1 MHEADIMAIEKTTTQ
16 HHGGSPMHLADLA
29 RHDLNAL
36 VTLHALLDTRSVTRA
51 AQRLNLSQPAVSR
64 TLARLRQALDDPL
77 FVRTHRGLRPTA
89 RAEALGP
96 PLARLL
102 NELGALLSPPEFDRA
117 STSRRFQ
124 LATTD
129 YGMHTFLAPQ
139 WQTLKGQA
147 PHLRLDI
154 QGYSGSIEQQLDE
167 GGPELALCVPG
178 ERVPA
183 SVHGREI
190 GSDHFV
196 CVMRENHPLA
206 SQRELTLEAFL
217 EADHQLIS
225 MGGDDRGAVD
235 LALARQG
242 LKRRVS
248 LRQPHFLASF
258 SATQH
263 SDLLLC
269 VPGCLAVSVLE
280 HWPLALR
287 RLPLEVAPFSYWLV
301 WHERHHADAGHRW
314 LRQTLFQGIQTRYQA
329 LNQRL
334 PSA

>member
-1 MHEADIMAIEKTTTQ
+1 
-16 HHGGSPMHLADLA
+16 MHLADLA
-29 RHDLNAL
+29 HHDLNAL
-36 VTLHALLDTRSVTRA
+36 VTLHALLDSRSVTRA
-51 AQRLNLSQPAVSR
+51 AERLNLSQPAVSR
-64 TLARLRQALDDPL
+64 TLSRLRYSLDDPL

-102 NELGALLSPPEFDRA
+102 EELGTLLAPPEFDPA
-117 STSRRFQ
+117 STTRRFQ
-124 LATTD
+124 LATSD
-129 YGMHTFLAPQ
+129 YGMHAFLVHQ
-139 WQTLKGQA
+139 WQTLKYQA

-154 QGYSGSIEQQLDE
+154 QGYSGSIEQKLDE

-178 ERVPA
+178 DRVPA

-206 SQRELTLEAFL
+206 VKPEEEFTLEAFL
-217 EADHQLIS
+217 GADHQLIS

-235 LALARQG
+235 LALAKHG

-269 VPGCLAVSVLE
+269 VPGCLAASILD

-301 WHERHHADAGHRW
+301 WHERYHGDAGHGW
-314 LRQTLFQGIQTRYQA
+314 LRQTLFEGLQEQYRTLSR
-329 LNQRL
+329 RL
-334 PSA
+334 QMA

>member
-1 MHEADIMAIEKTTTQ
+1 
-16 HHGGSPMHLADLA
+16 MHLADLA

-36 VTLHALLDTRSVTRA
+36 VTLHALLDSRSVTRA

-64 TLARLRQALDDPL
+64 TLARLRQAFDDPL

-102 NELGALLSPPEFDRA
+102 EELGALLAPPEFDPA

-139 WQTLKGQA
+139 WQVLKGQA

-154 QGYSGSIEQQLDE
+154 QGYSGSIEQKLDE

-206 SQRELTLEAFL
+206 SQGELTLEAFL

-242 LKRRVS
+242 LERRVS

-269 VPGCLAVSVLE
+269 VPGCLAASVLG

-301 WHERHHADAGHRW
+301 WHERHHADAGHSW
-314 LRQTLFQGIQTRYQA
+314 LRQTLFQELQTRYRTLSQC
-329 LNQRL
+329 L
-334 PSA
+334 PAA

>member
-1 MHEADIMAIEKTTTQ
+1 
-16 HHGGSPMHLADLA
+16 MHLADLA

-36 VTLHALLDTRSVTRA
+36 VTLHALLDSRSVTRA

-64 TLARLRQALDDPL
+64 TLSRLRQAFDDPL

-89 RAEALGP
+89 RAQALGP
-96 PLARLL
+96 PLSRLL
-102 NELGALLSPPEFDRA
+102 EELGALLAPPEFDPA
-117 STSRRFQ
+117 STTRRFHI
-124 LATTD
+124 ATTD
-129 YGMHTFLAPQ
+129 YGMHAFLAPQ
-139 WQTLKGQA
+139 WQTVKHQA
-147 PHLRLDI
+147 PHMRLDV
-154 QGYSGSIEQQLDE
+154 QSGSGEVEQQLDE

-183 SVHGREI
+183 SVHGREV
-190 GSDHFV
+190 GHDHFV
-196 CVMRENHPLA
+196 CVMREDHPLA
-206 SQRELTLEAFL
+206 LQPEADFTLEAFL
-217 EADHQLIS
+217 HADHQLIS

-235 LALARQG
+235 LALAKRG

-248 LRQPHFLASF
+248 LRQPHFLAGF

-269 VPGCLAVSVLE
+269 VPGCLAASVAD

-287 RLPLEVAPFSYWLV
+287 RLPLAVPSFAYWLV

-314 LRQTLFQGIQTRYQA
+314 LRHALFDGLKARHRTLS
-329 LNQRL
+329 QRPGL
-334 PSA
+334 PV

>member
-1 MHEADIMAIEKTTTQ
+1 
-16 HHGGSPMHLADLA
+16 MHLADLA
-29 RHDLNAL
+29 HHDLNAL
-36 VTLHALLDTRSVTRA
+36 VTLHALLDSRSVTRA
-51 AQRLNLSQPAVSR
+51 AERLNLSQPAVSR
-64 TLARLRQALDDPL
+64 TLSRLRHSLDDPL

-102 NELGALLSPPEFDRA
+102 EELGALLAPPEFDPA
-117 STSRRFQ
+117 STTRRFQ
-124 LATTD
+124 LATSD
-129 YGMHTFLAPQ
+129 YGMHAFLVPQ
-139 WQTLKGQA
+139 WQTLKHQA
-147 PHLRLDI
+147 PNLRLDI
-154 QGYSGSIEQQLDE
+154 QGYSGSIEQKLDE

-178 ERVPA
+178 DRVPA

-206 SQRELTLEAFL
+206 NKSEEEFTLDAFL

-235 LALARQG
+235 LALAKHG

-263 SDLLLC
+263 SDLLLS
-269 VPGCLAVSVLE
+269 VPGCLAASILD

-287 RLPLEVAPFSYWLV
+287 RLPLEVAPFSYWLI
-301 WHERHHADAGHRW
+301 WHERFHEDAGHGW
-314 LRQTLFQGIQTRYQA
+314 LRQTLFEGLKAQYQTLSHRLQA
-329 LNQRL
+329 V
-334 PSA
+334 

>member
-1 MHEADIMAIEKTTTQ
+1 
-16 HHGGSPMHLADLA
+16 MHLADLA

-36 VTLHALLDTRSVTRA
+36 VTLQALLDTRSVTQA

-64 TLARLRQALDDPL
+64 TLARLRHAFDDPL

-89 RAEALGP
+89 RADALGP
-96 PLARLL
+96 PLERLL
-102 NELGALLSPPEFDRA
+102 KELGALLAPPEFDRA

-139 WQTLKGQA
+139 WQTLQNQA
-147 PHLRLDI
+147 PHLRLDV
-154 QGYSGSIEQQLDE
+154 QGYSGSIEHNLDD

-178 ERVPA
+178 SRVPA
-183 SVHGREI
+183 GVHGREV
-190 GSDHFV
+190 GDDRFV
-196 CVMRENHPLA
+196 CMMRKGHPLA
-206 SQRELTLEAFL
+206 EDEELSLEAFVN
-217 EADHQLIS
+217 ARHQLIS

-235 LALARQG
+235 LALASQG
-242 LKRRVS
+242 LKRHVS

-258 SATQH
+258 SVTQH

-280 HWPLALR
+280 HWPLVLR
-287 RLPLEVAPFSYWLV
+287 RLPLEVTPFSYWLV
-301 WHERHHADAGHRW
+301 WHERYHADAGHRW
-314 LRQTLFQGIQTRYQA
+314 LRQTLFEGIQARYQV
-329 LNQRL
+329 LSQRL
-334 PSA
+334 RVSAG

>member
-1 MHEADIMAIEKTTTQ
+1 MY
-16 HHGGSPMHLADLA
+16 LADLA
-29 RHDLNAL
+29 HHDLNAL
-36 VTLHALLDTRSVTRA
+36 VTLHALLDSRSVTRA
-51 AQRLNLSQPAVSR
+51 AERLNLSQPAVSR
-64 TLARLRQALDDPL
+64 TLSRLRQALNDPL
-77 FVRTHRGLRPTA
+77 FVRTHRGLKPTA

-102 NELGALLSPPEFDRA
+102 EELGALLAPPEFDPA
-117 STSRRFQ
+117 STTRRFQ
-124 LATTD
+124 LATSD
-129 YGMHTFLAPQ
+129 YGMHAFLVPQ
-139 WQTLKGQA
+139 WQTLKQQA

-154 QGYSGSIEQQLDE
+154 QGYSGSIEQKLDE

-178 ERVPA
+178 DRVPA

-196 CVMRENHPLA
+196 CVMRKDHPLA
-206 SQRELTLEAFL
+206 GRPEEEFALDAFL
-217 EADHQLIS
+217 AADHQLIS

-235 LALARQG
+235 LALAKHG

-258 SATQH
+258 SATQQ

-269 VPGCLAVSVLE
+269 VPGCLAASILD

-287 RLPLEVAPFSYWLV
+287 RLPIEVAPFSYWLI
-301 WHERHHADAGHRW
+301 WHERFHGDAGHSW
-314 LRQTLFQGIQTRYQA
+314 LRQTLFEGLQTQYQA
-329 LNQRL
+329 LSQRL
-334 PSA
+334 QMA

>member
-1 MHEADIMAIEKTTTQ
+1 
-16 HHGGSPMHLADLA
+16 MHLADLA

-36 VTLHALLDTRSVTRA
+36 VTLHALLDSRSVTRA

-64 TLARLRQALDDPL
+64 TLSRLRLAFDDPL

-96 PLARLL
+96 PLERLL
-102 NELGALLSPPEFDRA
+102 EELGALLAPPTFDPA
-117 STSRRFQ
+117 STRRRFQ
-124 LATTD
+124 LASTD
-129 YGMHTFLAPQ
+129 YGMHAFLAPQ
-139 WQTLKGQA
+139 WQILKQQA
-147 PHLRLDI
+147 PHLRLDV
-154 QGYSGSIEQQLDE
+154 QASSGSIEQRLDE
-167 GGPELALCVPG
+167 GGPELALCVLG
-178 ERVPA
+178 EHVPA
-183 SVHGREI
+183 NVHGREL
-190 GSDHFV
+190 GRDHFV
-196 CVMRENHPLA
+196 CVMREGHPLA
-206 SQRELTLEAFL
+206 REPEAAFTLEAFL

-242 LKRRVS
+242 LTRHVS

-269 VPGCLAVSVLE
+269 VPGCLAASVVE

-287 RLPLEVAPFSYWLV
+287 RLPLEVASFSYWLV
-301 WHERHHADAGHRW
+301 WHERHHGDAGHAW
-314 LRQTLFQGIQTRYQA
+314 LRQTLFEGLEARYHS
-329 LNQRL
+329 LRRRL
-334 PSA
+334 PAV

>member
-1 MHEADIMAIEKTTTQ
+1 MVVEKATPQ
-16 HHGGSPMHLADLA
+16 HHGDDFMYLADLA

-36 VTLHALLDTRSVTRA
+36 VTLHALLDTCSVTLA

-64 TLARLRQALDDPL
+64 TLARLRQAFDDPL

-102 NELGALLSPPEFDRA
+102 NELGALLAPPEFDRT

-139 WQTLKGQA
+139 WQALQVQA

-154 QGYSGSIEQQLDE
+154 QGYSGSIEHRLDE

-196 CVMRENHPLA
+196 CVMREDHPLA
-206 SQRELTLEAFL
+206 SRGELTLEAFL

-235 LALARQG
+235 LALTKQG
-242 LKRRVS
+242 LKRHVS

-258 SATQH
+258 SVTQH

-269 VPGCLAVSVLE
+269 VPGCLAASVLE

-314 LRQTLFQGIQTRYQA
+314 LRQTLYQGLDVRYRA
-329 LNQRL
+329 LSQRL
-334 PSA
+334 LTAA

>member
-1 MHEADIMAIEKTTTQ
+1 
-16 HHGGSPMHLADLA
+16 MHLADLA

-36 VTLHALLDTRSVTRA
+36 VTLHALLDSRSVTRA
-51 AQRLNLSQPAVSR
+51 AERLNLSQPAVSR
-64 TLARLRQALDDPL
+64 TLSRLRQALDDPL

-102 NELGALLSPPEFDRA
+102 EELGALLAPPEFDPA
-117 STSRRFQ
+117 STTRRFQ
-124 LATTD
+124 LATSD
-129 YGMHTFLAPQ
+129 YGMHAFLVPQ
-139 WQTLKGQA
+139 WQTLKHQA

-154 QGYSGSIEQQLDE
+154 QGYSGSVEQKLDE

-196 CVMRENHPLA
+196 CVMREGHPLA
-206 SQRELTLEAFL
+206 REPEEEFTLEAFL
-217 EADHQLIS
+217 AADHQLIS

-235 LALARQG
+235 LALAKHG

-269 VPGCLAVSVLE
+269 VPGCLAASILD

-287 RLPLEVAPFSYWLV
+287 RLPLEAAPFSYWLI
-301 WHERHHADAGHRW
+301 WHERYHADAGHGW
-314 LRQTLFQGIQTRYQA
+314 LRQTLFQGLQARYRMLSRRLQTA
-329 LNQRL
+329 
-334 PSA
+334 

>member
-1 MHEADIMAIEKTTTQ
+1 
-16 HHGGSPMHLADLA
+16 MHLADLA

-64 TLARLRQALDDPL
+64 TLARLRQTFDDPL

-96 PLARLL
+96 TLTRLL
-102 NELGALLSPPEFDRA
+102 HELGALLAPPEFDQA
-117 STSRRFQ
+117 TTARRFV

-129 YGMHTFLAPQ
+129 YGMHTFCSPQ
-139 WQTLKGQA
+139 WHRLQAQA
-147 PHLRLDI
+147 PHLRLDV
-154 QGYSGSIEQQLDE
+154 QGYSGSIENELDE
-167 GGPELALCVPG
+167 PGPELALCVPG
-178 ERVPA
+178 ERVPV

-196 CVMRENHPLA
+196 CVMREDHPLA
-206 SQRELTLEAFL
+206 SQQALSLEAFL
-217 EADHQLIS
+217 DADHQLIS

-258 SATQH
+258 SVTQR

-269 VPGCLAVSVLE
+269 VPGCLAASVLE
-280 HWPLALR
+280 QWPLAIR
-287 RLPLEVAPFSYWLV
+287 RLPLDVASFSYWLV
-301 WHERHHADAGHRW
+301 WHERYHADAGHSW
-314 LRQTLFQGIQTRYQA
+314 LRQTLYQGMQEHYQ
-329 LNQRL
+329 LLTEQL
-334 PSA
+334 LSVS